1 MLEQPRHGLEARE
14 MVVLQEALEDEPS
27 AADHPI
33 VHVAAVREEQRGQDL
48 HVLGAAHFVERVPHG

>member
-1 MLEQPRHGLEARE
+1 